1 LLDAIYKPEKDLIKR
16 REYLREENQMFEKCV
31 ESSRNR
37 CPHPGFTGWSM
48 SICIAALLCLLLSA
62 PGVLAQTPV
71 DFFCTFGGP
80 SACTG
85 TVARSGSNVSSTG
98 ISVFNDSGPYLSTV
112 PFTLAF
118 NTLTGSVSVDGT
130 GIYLGEDLV
139 GHITTSMVAG
149 KSFTMIM
156 FVSDWTSLPPLVQ
169 TQLGSTIGTGGG
181 FVFALA
187 SGRPFSIDAAALPT
201 PEPTSFFLCLGGIV
215 LVGIK
220 ALRPR

>member
-1 LLDAIYKPEKDLIKR
+1 
-16 REYLREENQMFEKCV
+16 MFEEYV

-37 CPHPGFTGWSM
+37 WSI
-48 SICIAALLCLLLSA
+48 SICFAVFVCLLLSA

-71 DFFCTFGGP
+71 DFFCTLSAP

-85 TVARSGSNVSSTG
+85 TVVRSGSNVSSTG
-98 ISVFNDSGPYLSTV
+98 ISVFNDSGPYMSTV

-118 NTLTGSVSVDGT
+118 DTLTGSVSVDGT
-130 GIYLGEDLV
+130 GIYLGQDLV
-139 GHITTSMVAG
+139 GHITASMVAG
-149 KSFTMIM
+149 TSFTLVM

-169 TQLGSTIGTGGG
+169 TQLGSTTATGGG
-181 FVFALA
+181 FVFAMT
-187 SGRPFSIDAAALPT
+187 GGKPFSVDVAALPT

-220 ALRPR
+220 ALWRR

>member
-1 LLDAIYKPEKDLIKR
+1 
-16 REYLREENQMFEKCV
+16 MFEKYG
-31 ESSRNR
+31 ESGCNR
-37 CPHPGFTGWSM
+37 CPHPGFTGRSM
-48 SICIAALLCLLLSA
+48 LVCIAAFVCLLLSA

-98 ISVFNDSGPYLSTV
+98 ISVFNDSGPYSSAV

-118 NTLTGSVSVDGT
+118 NTLTGSVSIDGT
-130 GIYLGEDLV
+130 GIFLGQDLV
-139 GHITTSMVAG
+139 GHITTTMVAG
-149 KSFTMIM
+149 TSFTMFM
-156 FVSDWTSLPPLVQ
+156 FISDWTSLPPLVQ
-169 TQLGSTIGTGGG
+169 TQLGSTTGTGGG

-187 SGRPFSIDAAALPT
+187 SGRPFSIDVAALPT

-215 LVGIK
+215 LVAIK